1 MKISAVIMSRIN
13 ELDKVLKK
21 EKETEIVEK
30 NSAQTDNIDEENK
43 KLLEE
48 LNRQVEE
55 IKKRNKKVNEL
66 YLSNNKRIEEYS
78 VGGPLSSGMYNL
90 LSAKNKLKGGSIL
103 KNEEFSDK
111 KDEQAL
117 IDIKISVF
125 NEVNDEVKKAV
136 KIGIK
141 EAEAERINKRKS
153 KKQKIRKIKIEV
165 KETEHNK
172 MLKAIDKYLEYNTLT
187 DKNDVKISDD
197 ANKVSSVDKK
207 A

>member
-1 MKISAVIMSRIN
+1 MMSRIN
-13 ELDKVLKK
+13 ELNKFLK
-21 EKETEIVEK
+21 KETEIIYK
-30 NSAQTDNIDEENK
+30 NSIQADSIDEENEENK
-43 KLLEE
+43 KVLED
-48 LNRQVEE
+48 LKRQVEE
-55 IKKRNKKVNEL
+55 IKNRNKKVNEL
-66 YLSNNKRIEEYS
+66 YLSNNKRIEEYP

-90 LSAKNKLKGGSIL
+90 LSAKNKLKGGNIL
-103 KNEEFSDK
+103 KNEAISDK

-125 NEVNDEVKKAV
+125 NDVNDEVKKAV

-165 KETEHNK
+165 NETEHNK
-172 MLKAIDKYLEYNTLT
+172 MLKVIDKYLEYNTLT
-187 DKNDVKISDD
+187 DKNDVKISED
-197 ANKVSSVDKK
+197 ANKVNSIDKK